1 MELESVAKMTVDCAH
16 ALYRDPGPGL
26 LESVYEAALADR
38 LRQRGVSVESQVPVP
53 AWVDNRKIEI
63 AFRADLLVENV
74 LLVELKSIEALLPI
88 HSKQTLT
95 YLSLLNLSLGLLINF
110 GAPTFR
116 QCVKHI
122 VHNHH
127 DTRGSDLR
135 IHKPT

>member
-1 MELESVAKMTVDCAH
+1 MDIETVAKITVDCAY

-26 LESVYEAALADR
+26 LESVYEAALAGR
-38 LRQRGVSVESQVPVP
+38 LRRRGLSVESQVPVP
-53 AWVDNRKIEI
+53 AWVDSCKIEI
-63 AFRADLLVENV
+63 AFRADLLVENS
-74 LLVELKSIEALLPI
+74 LLVELKSIEALLPV

-116 QCVKHI
+116 QCVKRI

-127 DTRGSDLR
+127 DTTGSDLR
-135 IHKPT
+135 IHKPP